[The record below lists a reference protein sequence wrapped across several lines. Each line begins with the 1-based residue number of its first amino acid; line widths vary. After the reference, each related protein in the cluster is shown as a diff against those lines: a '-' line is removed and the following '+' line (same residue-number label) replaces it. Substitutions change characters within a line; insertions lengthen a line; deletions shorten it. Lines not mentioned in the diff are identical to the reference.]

1 MTEILK
7 NFQKEHASAYD
18 QKFQALSPFK
28 DALHLA
34 TQIALKS
41 LPEDA
46 RVLVV
51 GAGTGAEL
59 FFLARRYPRWQF
71 TAVEPSEDMLEVCRE
86 KVEDEGL
93 SDRCRLHLGYVD
105 ELPTEAVYHGATSLL
120 VSQFLMKIE
129 DRRAFFQDIAR
140 RLLPEG
146 RLVTADLAHC
156 GEDHE
161 RVWELWLQA
170 ISLLGGGP
178 EKIAEYDKNV
188 KQGVSFFS
196 DLEMK
201 ELLASAGF
209 EKCTHFFKTIL
220 INGWV
225 AKL

>member
-7 NFQKEHASAYD
+7 NFQKQHASAYD
-18 QKFQALSPFK
+18 QKFQKLSPFK

-34 TQIALKS
+34 AQIALKS
-41 LPEDA
+41 LPDDA

-59 FFLARRYPRWQF
+59 IFLANQYPRWHF
-71 TAVEPSEDMLEVCRE
+71 TAVEPSEDMLDVCRG
-86 KVEDEGL
+86 KLEDEGL

-105 ELPTEAVYHGATSLL
+105 ELPTETVFRGATSIL
-120 VSQFLMKIE
+120 VSQFLLKLE
-129 DRRAFFQDIAR
+129 DRRAFFRAIAR
-140 RLLPEG
+140 RLLPGG

-156 GEDHE
+156 GEDHDQ
-161 RVWELWLQA
+161 VWDLWLQG

-178 EKIAEYDKNV
+178 EQVAEYDKNV
-188 KQGVSFFS
+188 KRGVSFFS

-209 EKCTHFFKTIL
+209 EQSSHFFKALL

-225 AKL
+225 ACL